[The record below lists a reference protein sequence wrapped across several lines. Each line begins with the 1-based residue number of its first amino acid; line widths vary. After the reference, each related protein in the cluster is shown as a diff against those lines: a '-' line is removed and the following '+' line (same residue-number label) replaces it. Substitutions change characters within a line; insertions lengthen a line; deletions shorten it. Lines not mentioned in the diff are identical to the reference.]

1 MSWHVPRNTESGP
14 WDMSACSH
22 NLCESPLIVSKLLT
36 KVVILLQ
43 KINEF
48 SNMYYY
54 LKNMSDNDKE
64 DSTEDMKEE
73 ELRIVETCDTV
84 DSPRDTEIND
94 TTDPFSE
101 ACTLNLEENTKTD
114 IEKKPRPTLKL
125 PKIREQLYQNEFPL
139 NDTEHRIQQA
149 LEHDYLVQ
157 PSNIK
162 VESPKFRPNNLYANS
177 SRLMPM
183 QPDIFLYS
191 PTEES
196 KNFTIDTPTSDI
208 SQINL
213 TKEIRSPSVKSGKE
227 ICPLTGQEE
236 LAEIINDFKN
246 NVFSISEVEK
256 LVMEWKN
263 RNETQQSLKE
273 KQEQLNKMRDE
284 YDKIQQRIK
293 DRMKRP
299 TPFERVKK
307 MFSKSKSKS
316 KYQFK
321 VQSKS
326 FDHKY
331 WNGRSDIKQ
340 NKQNE
345 KKTISA
351 RFFCLSPMK

>member
-1 MSWHVPRNTESGP
+1 MTLSFPF
-14 WDMSACSH
+14 
-22 NLCESPLIVSKLLT
+22 
-36 KVVILLQ
+36 Q

-64 DSTEDMKEE
+64 ESQDEAKQD

-84 DSPRDTEIND
+84 DSPIREEHA
-94 TTDPFSE
+94 TDPFSE
-101 ACTLNLEENTKTD
+101 ACTQNLEKT
-114 IEKKPRPTLKL
+114 IEKSDEFDKKQRPNLKL
-125 PKIREQLYQNEFPL
+125 PKIKEQFYQNEFPIHD
-139 NDTEHRIQQA
+139 NTMDRIQQA

-177 SRLMPM
+177 SRLMP
-183 QPDIFLYS
+183 QQSDIFLYS

-196 KNFTIDTPTSDI
+196 KTFNIDTPTSDI

-213 TKEIRSPSVKSGKE
+213 NTKDVRSSGSVKSGKE
-227 ICPLTGQEE
+227 SCPLTGQEE

-246 NVFSISEVEK
+246 NVFTISEVEK

-273 KQEQLNKMRDE
+273 KQEQLNKMREE
-284 YDKIQQRIK
+284 YDRIQLKIK
-293 DRMKRP
+293 DNMKRP

-307 MFSKSKSKS
+307 MFSKSKNKRKFLTGHTSNNIS
-316 KYQFK
+316 FLCNAYFQF
-321 VQSKS
+321 
-326 FDHKY
+326 
-331 WNGRSDIKQ
+331 
-340 NKQNE
+340 
-345 KKTISA
+345 
-351 RFFCLSPMK
+351 FFSRPPPT

>member
-1 MSWHVPRNTESGP
+1 
-14 WDMSACSH
+14 
-22 NLCESPLIVSKLLT
+22 
-36 KVVILLQ
+36 
-43 KINEF
+43 
-48 SNMYYY
+48 MYYY

-64 DSTEDMKEE
+64 ETDDTKE

-84 DSPRDTEIND
+84 DSPNEESNE

-101 ACTLNLEENTKTD
+101 ACTQNLEETIK
-114 IEKKPRPTLKL
+114 EKKPRPNLKL

-149 LEHDYLVQ
+149 LEHDYIVQ

-177 SRLMPM
+177 SRLMP
-183 QPDIFLYS
+183 QQQDIFLYS

-196 KNFTIDTPTSDI
+196 KTFTIDTPTSDI

-213 TKEIRSPSVKSGKE
+213 TKDIRSPSVKSNKE
-227 ICPLTGQEE
+227 ICPLTGQDE

-263 RNETQQSLKE
+263 RNETQQSMKE

-293 DRMKRP
+293 DHMKRP

-307 MFSKSKSKS
+307 MFSKSKTKS
-316 KYQFK
+316 KF
-321 VQSKS
+321 
-326 FDHKY
+326 
-331 WNGRSDIKQ
+331 
-340 NKQNE
+340 
-345 KKTISA
+345 
-351 RFFCLSPMK
+351 

>member
-1 MSWHVPRNTESGP
+1 
-14 WDMSACSH
+14 
-22 NLCESPLIVSKLLT
+22 
-36 KVVILLQ
+36 
-43 KINEF
+43 
-48 SNMYYY
+48 MYYY

-64 DSTEDMKEE
+64 ETDDAKE
-73 ELRIVETCDTV
+73 LCIVETCDTV
-84 DSPRDTEIND
+84 DSPIETEDI
-94 TTDPFSE
+94 TDPFSE
-101 ACTLNLEENTKTD
+101 ACTQNLEDNVK
-114 IEKKPRPTLKL
+114 EKKARPHLKL

-177 SRLMPM
+177 SRLMP
-183 QPDIFLYS
+183 QQQDIFLYS

-196 KNFTIDTPTSDI
+196 KNFLIDTPTSEI

-213 TKEIRSPSVKSGKE
+213 AKDIRSPSVKSNKE

-293 DRMKRP
+293 DHMKRP

-307 MFSKSKSKS
+307 MFSKSKNKS
-316 KYQFK
+316 KFYHIHHIINANVCQ
-321 VQSKS
+321 
-326 FDHKY
+326 
-331 WNGRSDIKQ
+331 
-340 NKQNE
+340 E
-345 KKTISA
+345 
-351 RFFCLSPMK
+351 P

>member
-1 MSWHVPRNTESGP
+1 M
-14 WDMSACSH
+14 
-22 NLCESPLIVSKLLT
+22 
-36 KVVILLQ
+36 LQ

-54 LKNMSDNDKE
+54 LKNISDKE
-64 DSTEDMKEE
+64 ESTDELKD

-84 DSPRDTEIND
+84 DSPRDTENNE

-101 ACTLNLEENTKTD
+101 ACTQNLEDNVK
-114 IEKKPRPTLKL
+114 EKKPRPNLKL

-149 LEHDYLVQ
+149 LEHDYIVQ

-162 VESPKFRPNNLYANS
+162 VESPQFRPNNLYANS
-177 SRLMPM
+177 SRLMP
-183 QPDIFLYS
+183 QQSDIFLYS

-196 KNFTIDTPTSDI
+196 KTFMIDTPTSDI

-213 TKEIRSPSVKSGKE
+213 NITKDMRSPSVKSCKE

-293 DRMKRP
+293 DHMKRP

-307 MFSKSKSKS
+307 MFSKSKSKC
-316 KYQFK
+316 K
-321 VQSKS
+321 
-326 FDHKY
+326 
-331 WNGRSDIKQ
+331 
-340 NKQNE
+340 
-345 KKTISA
+345 
-351 RFFCLSPMK
+351 